1 MTNTVN
7 TFLKYTPWYISF
19 EKVETQLGTSQMNT
33 EEGNVE
39 ETHKSYRQDAV
50 KGFGTPSGDILTFWF
65 LEWEERS
72 TH

>member
-1 MTNTVN
+1 
-7 TFLKYTPWYISF
+7 
-19 EKVETQLGTSQMNT
+19 MNT